1 MKTEKVLKI
10 FGEAVKTKGFKSI
23 SENVIEK
30 GDYRFT
36 YYGCYSD
43 GTGFVGVEKKSEC
56 AFSGY
61 VDFGSVDTLKVL
73 KTRLGL

>member
-10 FGEAVKTKGFKSI
+10 FSEAVETKGYKLI
-23 SENVIEK
+23 TKNVIEK
-30 GDYRFT
+30 DGYVFT

-56 AFSGY
+56 VFSGY
-61 VDFGSVDTLKVL
+61 IDLGSIDTLKAL
-73 KTRLGL
+73 KIRLGL